1 MNLAIIGPPG
11 VGKESHAVTLTDHFD
26 LLHISSGEQFHRN
39 LVQLTELGMA
49 AQEYMNRGDL
59 VPDDL
64 VDAMMEDCLEQF
76 APHFQLL
83 LTGFPKTLFQARFLD
98 GLLGEIGRPLDAIIY
113 LQAADE
119 VLVDRMSGR
128 VICQVC
134 QQPYHLTF
142 SQPKS
147 AGVCDVCG
155 GELYQRPDDLPEV
168 LESRL
173 KAFHRETES
182 LVDYYQAQG
191 KLIVVNAHRALSEVS
206 AAMLETAF
214 KIELKE
220 FSPATAEEADSLK
233 ALGAAVPTSPT
244 GPSSTTRADIILM
257 GGPGSGKGT
266 QAERLS
272 KELGLI
278 HIATGN
284 LFREHLERESD
295 LGKLAKDYMNRGE
308 LVPDEV
314 TESMVRDCL
323 GRLTPD
329 EGFVLDGFPR
339 ALHQAKAL
347 VEIENSLGRQI
358 NAVIYLKISD
368 DSIVARISGRLIC
381 RECHRP
387 CHEEFDPPA
396 TPDVCDACGGAL
408 YRRADDTP
416 ESVRVRLR
424 TFHQRTEPLFD
435 YYDMWNLLI
444 EVDGEGTVAEV
455 AQRVSKAAR
464 RQLGL

>member
-26 LLHISSGEQFHRN
+26 LLHISSGEQFRRN

-49 AQEYMNRGDL
+49 AQEYMNRGEL

-83 LTGFPKTLFQARFLD
+83 LTGFPKTLFQAKFLD
-98 GLLGEIGRPLDAIIY
+98 GLLSEIGKPLDAIIY
-113 LQAADE
+113 LQADDLA
-119 VLVDRMSGR
+119 LTDRMSGR

-134 QQPYHLTF
+134 QQPFHLNF
-142 SQPKS
+142 HPPRQ

-168 LESRL
+168 LEARL
-173 KAFHRETES
+173 KAFHCETEP

-191 KLIVVNAHRALSEVS
+191 KLIIIDANRPLAEVT
-206 AAMLETAF
+206 AAMLESAF

-220 FSPATAEEADSLK
+220 FSPATEAEAAGLK
-233 ALGAAVPTSPT
+233 TMSEPVRESAA
-244 GPSSTTRADIILM
+244 PSESKARVDMVLM

-272 KELGLI
+272 RELGLI
-278 HIATGN
+278 HISTGE
-284 LFREHLERESD
+284 LFREHLGRETD

-314 TESMVRDCL
+314 TESMVRECL
-323 GRLTPD
+323 GRLEPE

-347 VEIENSLGRQI
+347 AEIEASLGRQI
-358 NAVIYLKISD
+358 DVVLYLKVSD
-368 DSIVARISGRLIC
+368 ESIVSRISGRLIC
-381 RECHRP
+381 QECQRP
-387 CHEEFDPPA
+387 CHSEFDPPA
-396 TPDVCDACGGAL
+396 TPDVCDGSKSRL
-408 YRRADDTP
+408 YRRTDDTP

-435 YYDMWNLLI
+435 YYDMWNLLL
-444 EVDGEGTVAEV
+444 EVDGEGSVAEV
-455 AQRVSKAAR
+455 SQRV
-464 RQLGL
+464 LGATRKRME